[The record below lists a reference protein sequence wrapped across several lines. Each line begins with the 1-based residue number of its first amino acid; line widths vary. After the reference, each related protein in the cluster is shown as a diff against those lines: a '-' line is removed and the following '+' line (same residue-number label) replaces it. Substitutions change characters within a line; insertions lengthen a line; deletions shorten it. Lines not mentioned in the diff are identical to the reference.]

1 MSAALAGLIVSG
13 IAAGANMAYQ
23 RYQAKKD
30 NEEFDRRQSELY
42 RMSQDAQRNAAANEV
57 AGLKLAGLSPV
68 LANGSAA
75 ATVPSAPAPQREP
88 VKLETAA
95 LANLAVQTSLI
106 EAQAQKTKAET
117 AEINQRVGEKQT
129 AGMTWSHN
137 LERLYSQMADRSEKD
152 EDKAYYESMANE
164 AREAGQY
171 ATAAGDAL
179 KGFQQLEAEGYE
191 SRERILRSR
200 VGALVA
206 ESQFNEAA
214 KHSDFLEALR
224 ELPARESNKVV
235 AEIAKFGA
243 DKENLEALKS
253 LATSQ
258 TELNQAQKRQVE
270 AMAEKLE
277 SYNLPSLLK
286 KGDYRGFAAA
296 IIGLLIEGVSH
307 KGL

>member
-13 IAAGANMAYQ
+13 IATGANIAYQ
-23 RYQAKKD
+23 QYQAKKD
-30 NEEFDRRQSELY
+30 NEEYDRRQSELY
-42 RMSQDAQRNAAANEV
+42 RMSQESQRNAAANEV

-75 ATVPSAPAPQREP
+75 STVPPASAPQRDP

-95 LANLAVQTSLI
+95 LANLAVQNSLI

-117 AEINQRVGEKQT
+117 AEIEQRVGEKQT
-129 AGMTWSHN
+129 SGMSWSYN
-137 LERLYSQMADRSEKD
+137 LSNLYQQLAERTTDENQKD
-152 EDKAYYESMANE
+152 YYFSMAKE
-164 AREAGQY
+164 AQNAGVT
-171 ATAAGDAL
+171 ATGAADAL
-179 KGFQQLEAEGYE
+179 KGFQQLEAEGFE

-206 ESQFNEAA
+206 ESQFDEAA
-214 KHSDFLEALR
+214 KHSEFLEALR

-243 DKENLEALKS
+243 DKENLKALKD

-258 TELNQAQKRQVE
+258 KELNESQKKQVE

-277 SYNLPSLLK
+277 SYNLPALLK